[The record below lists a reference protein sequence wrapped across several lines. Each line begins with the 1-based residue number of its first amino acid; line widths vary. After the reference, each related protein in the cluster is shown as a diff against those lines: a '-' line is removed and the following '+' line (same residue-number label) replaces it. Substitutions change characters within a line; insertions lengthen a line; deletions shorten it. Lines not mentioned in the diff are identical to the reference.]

1 MGKIIFRLP
10 GEPEFVLDSEKM
22 LRTAEFF
29 EQMAADIQ
37 FFEQMAAD
45 IQKEIVTRE
54 THEQCA
60 SEGRA
65 QK

>member
-29 EQMAADIQ
+29 EQMAADV
-37 FFEQMAAD
+37 
-45 IQKEIVTRE
+45 QKEIVTRE